1 MSTETLEQTMI
12 NLLSQNTLPAILEAL
27 NVALLERAE
36 SEPNKRKREQLE
48 EYADIVAETV
58 DAL

>member
-1 MSTETLEQTMI
+1 MPTETLEQTMI
-12 NLLSQNTLPAILEAL
+12 NLLSQCTLPAILEAL

-36 SEPNKRKREQLE
+36 NEPNKRKREQFE